1 MHAETDL
8 RILPPRGFDVLAV
21 ADWVSTGAAV
31 TAEGLVGLQML
42 ASGHQ
47 LMFVIQILCL
57 TVTQKQIYWNVLF
70 FSSAH

>member
-57 TVTQKQIYWNVLF
+57 TVTQKLIYWNVLF